1 MAFGLLCLSRS
12 KRVGANPGRDL
23 RRGMALALGTALDPK
38 RLLSLKYGA
47 QSGADGGR
55 ARPRN
60 GQVDV
65 LPHRLGL
72 AAIPQLVN
80 FL

>member
-12 KRVGANPGRDL
+12 KRAGANPERDL
-23 RRGMALALGTALDPK
+23 RQGMALAPGIGPRPQTAVV
-38 RLLSLKYGA
+38 A
-47 QSGADGGR
+47 QIRSSIWRRRER
-55 ARPRN
+55 ARPRD